1 MLPPPPGEIAMAAT
15 LFRNL
20 RLFDGLTDTLLEG
33 MEVLVEGERIKEVAD
48 RPITSAA
55 ARVVDCAGRTLMP
68 GLIDAHVHAYGV
80 DADLG
85 RLDKL
90 PRSLQALQAAERLKD
105 SLKRGFTSIR
115 DAGGA
120 DWGLAI
126 ACDTGL
132 ITAPRLFYPGRA
144 LSPTG
149 GHGDMRANVMLEQFC
164 GCCAPAQAISIIA
177 DGVDEVRKAVRG
189 ELKRGAHAIKIMA
202 SGGVASPSDPIYAL
216 QYSDEEIACAVW
228 EAKAWRS
235 YVLAHAY
242 TPESIHRAV
251 RLGVRSIEHA
261 NLIDATTAEF
271 MAEKEAFAVPTLVTY
286 DALAEDG
293 PSLGM
298 PPESM
303 AKLASVKDAGLGSLE
318 ILARAGVRM
327 GFGTDL
333 LGAMHR
339 RQSDEFIIRR
349 QALPA
354 ADVLRSATSINAALL
369 KKDGQLG
376 VVAAGALADL
386 ILVDGD
392 PIADIGVL
400 TGQGERIPLVMKGGE
415 ALIDRLT

>member
-1 MLPPPPGEIAMAAT
+1 MAAT

-20 RLFDGLTDTLLEG
+20 RLYDGLADTLAEG
-33 MEVLVEGERIKEVAD
+33 MEVLVEGDRIKEIAD
-48 RPITSAA
+48 RPITSAT
-55 ARVVDCAGRTLMP
+55 ARVVDCGSRTLMP

-126 ACDTGL
+126 ACETGL

-149 GHGDMRANVMLEQFC
+149 GHGDMRANVLLDQFC
-164 GCCAPAQAISIIA
+164 GCCAPAQAIALIA

-261 NLIDATTAEF
+261 NLIDVATAEY
-271 MAEKEAFAVPTLVTY
+271 MAEQQAFAVPTLVTY
-286 DALAEDG
+286 DALAEEG
-293 PSLGM
+293 PALGM

-303 AKLASVKDAGLGSLE
+303 AKLSSVKDAGLGSLE

-354 ADVLRSATSINAALL
+354 AAVLRSATSVNAALL
-369 KKDGQLG
+369 NKEGQLG

-392 PIADIGVL
+392 PLADIGVL
-400 TGQGERIPLVMKGGE
+400 TGQGERIPLVMKGG
-415 ALIDRLT
+415 AVLIDRL

>member
-1 MLPPPPGEIAMAAT
+1 MAST

-20 RLFDGLTDTLLEG
+20 RLFDGLADTLAEG
-33 MEVLVEGERIKEVAD
+33 IEILVEGDRIKEVAD
-48 RPITSAA
+48 TPIASAV

-85 RLDKL
+85 RLDRL
-90 PRSLQALQAAERLKD
+90 PRSLQALRAAERLKD

-126 ACDTGL
+126 AIETGL

-149 GHGDMRANVMLEQFC
+149 GHGDMRPHVFLDQFC
-164 GCCAPAQAISIIA
+164 GCCAPTQAISTIA
-177 DGVDEVRKAVRG
+177 DGVDEVRRAVRG

-228 EAKAWRS
+228 EASAWRS

-261 NLIDATTAEF
+261 NLIDSPTAAF
-271 MAEKEAFAVPTLVTY
+271 MAEKGAFAVPTLVTY
-286 DALAEDG
+286 EALEAEG
-293 PSLGM
+293 PALGLA
-298 PPESM
+298 PESM
-303 AKLASVKDAGLGSLE
+303 RKLGDVKGAGLGSLE
-318 ILARAGVRM
+318 ILSRAGVAM

-333 LGAMHR
+333 LAEMHA
-339 RQSDEFIIRR
+339 RQSDEFVIRR
-349 QALPA
+349 QVLPA
-354 ADVLRSATSINAALL
+354 ADVLRSATSVNATLL
-369 KKDGQLG
+369 RKGGELG
-376 VVAAGALADL
+376 VIKPGALADL
-386 ILVDGD
+386 ILVEGD

-400 TGQGERIPLVMKGGE
+400 TGQGERIPFVMKAGE
-415 ALIDRLT
+415 ALIDRLG

>member
-1 MLPPPPGEIAMAAT
+1 MAM

-20 RLFDGLTDTLLEG
+20 RLFDGRADNLAEG
-33 MEVLVEGERIKEVAD
+33 MEVLVEGERIKEVSD
-48 RPITSAA
+48 RPIASATA
-55 ARVVDCAGRTLMP
+55 QVVDCGGRTLMP
-68 GLIDAHVHAYGV
+68 GLIDAHVHAYGI

-85 RLDKL
+85 RVERL
-90 PRSLQALQAAERLKD
+90 PRSLQALEAAERLKS
-105 SLKRGFTSIR
+105 SLRRGFTSLR

-126 ACDTGL
+126 ACETGL
-132 ITAPRLFYPGRA
+132 IPGPRLFYPGRA

-149 GHGDMRANVMLEQFC
+149 GHGDMRPNAVLDQFC
-164 GCCAPAQAISIIA
+164 GCAAPAGAISLVA

-202 SGGVASPSDPIYAL
+202 SGGVASPSDPIWAL
-216 QYSDEEIACAVW
+216 QYSEEEIACAVW
-228 EAKAWRS
+228 EASAWRS

-261 NLIDATTAEF
+261 NQVDAPTAAF
-271 MAEKEAFAVPTLVTY
+271 MAERGAFAVPTLVTY
-286 DALAEDG
+286 EALAEEG
-293 PSLGM
+293 PALGL

-303 AKLASVKDAGLGSLE
+303 AKLAGVRDAGLGSLE
-318 ILARAGVRM
+318 ILDRAGVKM

-339 RQSDEFIIRR
+339 RQSDEFVIRR
-349 QALPA
+349 QVLPA
-354 ADVLRSATSINAALL
+354 AAVLRAATSVNAALL
-369 KKDGQLG
+369 QQEGSLG
-376 VVAAGALADL
+376 VVAPGALADL

-400 TGQGERIPLVMKGGE
+400 TGQGERIPFVMKGG
-415 ALIDRLT
+415 AAMVDRVSRG